1 MEKGRTLVLYSD
13 GVTESRDTER
23 KMMGLKRWTAIVAG
37 SGDLL
42 AAVKDYMGDAE
53 PTDDITIMEIK
64 L

>member
-1 MEKGRTLVLYSD
+1 
-13 GVTESRDTER
+13 
-23 KMMGLKRWTAIVAG
+23 MMGLKRWTAIVAG
-37 SGDLL
+37 GGDLL